1 MPSGNGG
8 TETHESK
15 KMNRKQATDSAFR
28 DVLLR
33 EWERMTSRRLYFGVC
48 VVLPLFVLFFMSTIF
63 GTGTIERV
71 PVAVV
76 DLDHTATSRQV
87 ARNITAVPTVKVT
100 QLSDNEYEARRA
112 MQAKEIY
119 GYVVLPPKFEEYATS
134 GRGATV
140 SYYYQLTFLSVGNEL
155 LAGLTEALTPV
166 ALSPVALQAVAAGGL
181 TEERAETF
189 LLPIQG
195 SDHPVYNPSLDYTIY
210 LGHPFFYVLF
220 QILILLTT
228 MYTVGGELKFHTADH
243 WLLTARGNMVTAL
256 LAKLLPYTVIYT
268 LIAILANFVLFRI
281 VHIPFCGSYLMM
293 NLVTFLF
300 IVATQSLGGVPVL
313 PVARSLPGHER
324 RLYGGVAGSYVV
336 GSHLSGNKYVYSGVP
351 SLFPFSGTAL
361 YDDHADHALF
371 SGRVWLLLAFHS
383 GIVPV
388 SPDHPVAAPPPE
400 GSHNQTRV

>member
-1 MPSGNGG
+1 
-8 TETHESK
+8 
-15 KMNRKQATDSAFR
+15 MNRRETTPSAFR

-48 VVLPLFVLFFMSTIF
+48 VVLPLFVLFFMATIF
-63 GTGTIERV
+63 HKGTIEQV

-87 ARNITAVPTVKVT
+87 ARNIAAVPTVKVT
-100 QLSDNEYEARRA
+100 RVSDNEYEARRA

-119 GYVVLPPKFEEYATS
+119 GYVVLPPKFEEDATS

-140 SYYYQLTFLSVGNEL
+140 SYYYQLTFLSVGNEI

-181 TEERAETF
+181 TEEQAETF

-228 MYTVGGELKFHTADH
+228 MYTVGGGLKFHTADH
-243 WLLTARGNMVTAL
+243 WLLTARGNMATAL

-268 LIAILANFVLFRI
+268 IIAVLANFVLFGI
-281 VHIPFCGSYLMM
+281 VHIPFYGSYLMM
-293 NLVTFLF
+293 NAVTFLF
-300 IVATQSLGGVPVL
+300 IVATQSLGVFLFCLL
-313 PVARSLPGHER
+313 PILSLTM
-324 RLYGGVAGSYVV
+324 SV
-336 GSHLSGNKYVYSGVP
+336 GSMVGSLGATLSGVTFPVTSMYTPVYLASF
-351 SLFPFSGTAL
+351 LFPVRHYTLITQTMLYFQGGYGYYWRSTAVL
-361 YDDHADHALF
+361 CLF
-371 SGRVWLLLAFHS
+371 PLITLLLLPRLKGAIIRHAYENF
-383 GIVPV
+383 G
-388 SPDHPVAAPPPE
+388 
-400 GSHNQTRV
+400 